1 MRLMKKAL
9 AISLVTALTFT
20 SFELPVRATEYVN
33 TQTEQES
40 TNQAEVQEES
50 TDEAKETTMENQET
64 EEGTT
69 QESKQTQD
77 TDATDETEK
86 EVPDESTSSD
96 TPPTTDN
103 SAVKEDAESKEEVKE
118 EVKEETSATQKL
130 FNTALLENGT
140 ITLDKDL
147 QIEEMIELKLPTDM
161 EQTSINLE
169 LNGYKISSKEAV
181 AIIQVG
187 EGVTL
192 TVKGEGSIVNEK
204 ENGIVIYNEGTIKL
218 DQADLLATGNKSVG
232 VLNNSTLGEKGL
244 IIKSGTIKAEWF
256 AIGRTAK
263 AEVSINR
270 PTAFFAAAG
279 IVMPSDKEEIEQ
291 GSYSVDENAT
301 VLENTTNRIEV
312 SEQESQVDDL
322 VKDDDK
328 KENVADENAANDPSK
343 DKEAVVTE
351 QGDTQQGDTQQV
363 PNTSNDPSAQ
373 TSQPTTTAPAQQPTI
388 VIPEIPTNVNASVNN
403 YNSIKITW
411 STASGAKG
419 YIVERI
425 QTDTNTVLELTKTT
439 TTSYV
444 DTNNIIVGK
453 EYKYRVYAYTTDD
466 AGTIHKSAASS
477 EIAVKTTIDNPQ
489 NLTATQSS
497 ATSVKLSWSGVEG
510 ATSYKV
516 YRSAKGGAYKLVETT
531 TGTSYKDSSLK
542 TGTKYSYK
550 VTAVNGVFESGD
562 SNKATLYAAAAGVK
576 KLKASSSA
584 YNKIGLSWKK
594 ASGATKY
601 VVYRSTKEGSGYKK
615 VKTVTSN
622 KYSDTVKTGVTY
634 YYKVVSYTNKA
645 KGGESAIISSVALA
659 DAPKNVKAVNK
670 SYNSTKISWSK
681 SKGAGNYAIYRSTSK
696 KSGYSLIK
704 TVSKSKTSYT
714 DKTVE
719 VGVTYYYKVCAVTKG
734 KEGKMSKVASAKI
747 KPTAVKNLKAKSAG
761 GRNITLTWSASK
773 GASSYVIYRS
783 TSEKSG
789 YSQIGTTTSLS
800 YTNKKLK
807 NGTKYYYRVYAVAGK
822 IKSDYKQ
829 VSYVNP
835 SKVYLS
841 SSALNLESG
850 ETAKLKVSFN
860 PTSIS
865 DATVT
870 WSSANNKIATVSSK
884 GVITA
889 LATGVT
895 TITVTTINGLTATC
909 EVGVDQ
915 EESGVVVVL
924 DPGHGGFDPGKTYGS
939 LRESDL
945 NLKISNYTKAELE
958 KYSGIIVKM
967 TRTDDTYLDLDERT
981 TIAKRYGADMFISQH
996 NNSADSS
1003 SANGAE
1009 VYVTLDGRFNVQS
1022 TKLGAQILNRLTGL
1036 GLNNRGVKTRRGDNG
1051 DYYGVIRT
1059 SVNKGFPGIIV
1070 ESAFLSNAEDR
1081 EILSTELGLKSIGV
1095 ATATAIAEYYNL
1107 TKK

>member
-20 SFELPVRATEYVN
+20 NFELPVRATEYLN

-40 TNQAEVQEES
+40 TNQTEVQEDT
-50 TDEAKETTMENQET
+50 TDESKEITVDNQET
-64 EEGTT
+64 VEETT
-69 QESKQTQD
+69 DESKKTQD
-77 TDATDETEK
+77 TDGSDETEK
-86 EVPDESTSSD
+86 EVPDESTSTD

-103 SAVKEDAESKEEVKE
+103 SAEKEEAESKEEISE
-118 EVKEETSATQKL
+118 TQKL
-130 FNTALLENGT
+130 FNNALLENGT

-181 AIIQVG
+181 ATIQVG

-204 ENGIVIYNEGTIKL
+204 EKGIVIYNEGTIKL
-218 DQADLLATGNKSVG
+218 DHADLLATGSKSVG

-291 GSYSVDENAT
+291 GSYSVDDNAT
-301 VLENTTNRIEV
+301 VLENSPNHIEV
-312 SEQESQVDDL
+312 LEQESQVDDS
-322 VKDDDK
+322 VKDDDT
-328 KENVADENAANDPSK
+328 KENSTDDSST
-343 DKEAVVTE
+343 DKATDVTE
-351 QGDTQQGDTQQV
+351 KDDVQQV

-373 TSQPTTTAPAQQPTI
+373 TSQPTTTVPAQQAS
-388 VIPEIPTNVNASVNN
+388 VVAPEIPTNVSVSVNN

-439 TTSYV
+439 ATSYD

-453 EYKYRVYAYTTDD
+453 EYRYRVYAYTTDD
-466 AGTIHKSAASS
+466 AGTVYKSAPSS
-477 EIAVKTTIDNPQ
+477 EVAVKTTIDNPQ

-497 ATSVKLSWSGVEG
+497 ATSIKLTWSGVEG
-510 ATSYKV
+510 ATDYKI
-516 YRSAKGGAYKLVETT
+516 YRAAKNGAYKLIETT
-531 TGTSYKDSSLK
+531 TSTSYKDSSLK
-542 TGTKYSYK
+542 KGTKYSYK
-550 VTAVNGVFESGD
+550 VTAVSGDYESGD
-562 SNKATLYAAAAGVK
+562 SNKATLYAAAAGVT

-584 YNKIGLSWKK
+584 YNKIDLSWKK

-634 YYKVVSYTNKA
+634 YYKIVSYTDKA
-645 KGGESAIISSVALA
+645 KGGESAVISGIALSP
-659 DAPKNVKAVNK
+659 APTNVKAVNNA
-670 SYNSTKISWSK
+670 YNSAKISWSK

-696 KSGYSLIK
+696 KSGYTLIK

-719 VGVTYYYKVCAVTKG
+719 AGTTYYYKVCAVTKG
-734 KEGKMSKVASAKI
+734 KEGKMSKVVSAKI
-747 KPTAVKNLKAKSAG
+747 KPAAVKNLKAKSAG
-761 GRNITLTWSASK
+761 GKNITISWSASK
-773 GASSYVIYRS
+773 GASSYQIYRS
-783 TSEKSG
+783 TREKSG

-841 SSALNLESG
+841 SSTLNLESG
-850 ETAKLKVSFN
+850 ETAKLNVSFN
-860 PTSIS
+860 PSSVS

-889 LATGVT
+889 LSAGIT

-924 DPGHGGFDPGKTYGS
+924 DPGHGGKDPGKTYGR
-939 LRESDL
+939 LKESEM
-945 NLKISNYTKAELE
+945 NLKISYYTKAELE

-1009 VYVTLDGRFNVQS
+1009 VYVTLDGRFNAQS